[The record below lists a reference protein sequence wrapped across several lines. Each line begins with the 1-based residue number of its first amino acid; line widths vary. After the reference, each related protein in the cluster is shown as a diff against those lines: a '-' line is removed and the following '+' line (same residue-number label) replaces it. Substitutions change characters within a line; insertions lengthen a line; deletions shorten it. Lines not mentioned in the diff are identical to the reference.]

1 MKEKEEKRPL
11 FTAANLVSAI
21 VSFAAFLAIGLT
33 GYYLSAGEFVSAQLA
48 VVYAA
53 LALAGAMAVFLRLY
67 RFTLLYY
74 AGCALGWGAGWFIA
88 GLKGDFAPT
97 AGTIC
102 TFFIIA
108 VFAVFGML
116 AQFKSLKKRRERRK
130 EAEAQAAAQA
140 EEARKQAELDAAR
153 REREEAEAALTAA
166 VQGETAEME
175 PVEKPE
181 EEKAPAPVGADAEE

>member
-53 LALAGAMAVFLRLY
+53 LALAGALAVFLRLY

-116 AQFKSLKKRRERRK
+116 AQFKSRKKRRARRK
-130 EAEAQAAAQA
+130 EAEAQAA
-140 EEARKQAELDAAR
+140 
-153 REREEAEAALTAA
+153 REEALAQEEAAKEAAL
-166 VQGETAEME
+166 E
-175 PVEKPE
+175 
-181 EEKAPAPVGADAEE
+181 D